1 LKGRTDNDIKN
12 YFYSTLRRQL
22 RKILRD
28 INGDQNAEPEEI
40 TFKYLQ
46 KVLRDNNIPYDKVD
60 NENIRKLL
68 IHSEKNAGSISA
80 VQKPETVSENTSQ
93 PSVNY
98 SLYFFVEEMIEGNL

>member
-28 INGDQNAEPEEI
+28 ISGDQNFEPEEI

-46 KVLRDNNIPYDKVD
+46 KVLKDNNISYDKVD

-68 IHSEKNAGSISA
+68 VHSDKNAIS
-80 VQKPETVSENTSQ
+80 VSSPQKSETVSESASQ
-93 PSVNY
+93 PSANY
-98 SLYFFVEEMIEGNL
+98 SLYF